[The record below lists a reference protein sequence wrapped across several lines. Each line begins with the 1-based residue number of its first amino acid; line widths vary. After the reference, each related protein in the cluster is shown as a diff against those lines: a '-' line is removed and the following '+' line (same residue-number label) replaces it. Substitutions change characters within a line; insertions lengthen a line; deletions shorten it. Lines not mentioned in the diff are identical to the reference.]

1 MAGRKKRK
9 ESGTDETEADLNGQ
23 LKEAVDGEDPSSK
36 SRVQR
41 RRLDPAQVEVLEAHF
56 QKDIYPSAS
65 SKVNS
70 RFDPEFGWI
79 NAPIV
84 YIYIAIIMPPILDD
98 SRWHVH

>member
-9 ESGTDETEADLNGQ
+9 ESGTDETEADLNGN

-70 RFDPEFGWI
+70 RDLILNLDGLMRQL
-79 NAPIV
+79 
-84 YIYIAIIMPPILDD
+84 YIFTLL
-98 SRWHVH
+98 S